1 MPLGQIKDYMMKKKK
16 NAFPIMFAIMVLI
29 IIIAKYLQ

>member
-1 MPLGQIKDYMMKKKK
+1 LIGWGLKEHKMKKKK